1 MTSLQVEPTPG
12 VMGSIDPNAP
22 SLGGTW
28 KLRFTTATDAT
39 FKPGKRGPATT
50 LQYVNATIGTFTNI
64 IEFRENL
71 GKVKGFQV
79 VVEGTPKSDTRMDLT
94 FKKVIIDRR
103 SRVGLNRI
111 VIPLPNF
118 KFLSRFSRKKKEP
131 ENSEISEKS
140 EKEKEEINLKKSGPC
155 FNMLYLDDEMR
166 VHKTGDGNYFVQ
178 TRLYDA
184 WDPMKGWTL
193 ISAV

>member
-1 MTSLQVEPTPG
+1 M
-12 VMGSIDPNAP
+12 
-22 SLGGTW
+22 
-28 KLRFTTATDAT
+28 RFTTASDAT
-39 FKPGKRGPATT
+39 FKPGRRGPATT
-50 LQYVNATIGTFTNI
+50 LQYVNSTIGTFTNI
-64 IEFRENL
+64 IEFRENK

-79 VVEGTPKSDTRMDLT
+79 VVEGKPVNDKRINLT
-94 FKKVIIDRR
+94 FKRVIIDRR
-103 SRVGLNRI
+103 SRIGLNRI

-118 KFLSRFSRKKKEP
+118 NFLQRFSRKKNLP
-131 ENSEISEKS
+131 EEVSEELNIDTST
-140 EKEKEEINLKKSGPC
+140 KKKREGPH

-166 VHKTGDGNYFVQ
+166 IHKTGEGNYFVQ

>member
-1 MTSLQVEPTPG
+1 M
-12 VMGSIDPNAP
+12 
-22 SLGGTW
+22 
-28 KLRFTTATDAT
+28 RFTTASDAT
-39 FKPGKRGPATT
+39 FKPGRRGPATT
-50 LQYVNATIGTFTNI
+50 LQYVNSTIGTFTNI
-64 IEFRENL
+64 IEFRENK

-79 VVEGTPKSDTRMDLT
+79 VVEGKPVNDKRINLT
-94 FKKVIIDRR
+94 FRRVIIDRR

-118 KFLSRFSRKKKEP
+118 NFLQRFSRKKNLP
-131 ENSEISEKS
+131 EEVSQ
-140 EKEKEEINLKKSGPC
+140 EINVDTSTKKKREGPH

-166 VHKTGDGNYFVQ
+166 IHKTGEGNYFVQ

>member
-1 MTSLQVEPTPG
+1 M
-12 VMGSIDPNAP
+12 
-22 SLGGTW
+22 
-28 KLRFTTATDAT
+28 RFTTASDAT
-39 FKPGKRGPATT
+39 FKPGRRGPATT
-50 LQYVNATIGTFTNI
+50 LQYVNTTIGTFTNI
-64 IEFRENL
+64 IEFRENK

-79 VVEGTPKSDTRMDLT
+79 VVEGKPVNDKRINLT
-94 FKKVIIDRR
+94 FRRVIIDRR

-118 KFLSRFSRKKKEP
+118 NFLQRFSRKKNLP
-131 ENSEISEKS
+131 EEVSQ
-140 EKEKEEINLKKSGPC
+140 EINVDTSTKKRREGPH

-166 VHKTGDGNYFVQ
+166 IHKTGEGNYFVQ

>member
-1 MTSLQVEPTPG
+1 MSRLYHMMLLQLMPNQNSF
-12 VMGSIDPNAP
+12 GSSDMNAP
-22 SLGGTW
+22 NLGGTW

-50 LQYVNATIGTFTNI
+50 LQYVNTTIGTFTNI
-64 IEFRENL
+64 VEFRENT

-79 VVEGTPKSDTRMDLT
+79 VVEGEPVNDKRINLT
-94 FKKVIIDRR
+94 FRKVIIDRR
-103 SRVGLNRI
+103 SRIGLNRI
-111 VIPLPNF
+111 VIPIPNF
-118 KFLSRFSRKKKEP
+118 NFLSKILNRRRKVEEDVNTTKKKRE
-131 ENSEISEKS
+131 
-140 EKEKEEINLKKSGPC
+140 GPH

-166 VHKTGDGNYFVQ
+166 IHKTGDGNFFVQ

>member
-1 MTSLQVEPTPG
+1 M
-12 VMGSIDPNAP
+12 
-22 SLGGTW
+22 
-28 KLRFTTATDAT
+28 
-39 FKPGKRGPATT
+39 
-50 LQYVNATIGTFTNI
+50 NATIGTFTNI
-64 IEFRENL
+64 IEFRENP

-79 VVEGTPKSDTRMDLT
+79 VVEGNPVSDTKMELT
-94 FKKVIIDRR
+94 FRRVIIDRR

-118 KFLSRFSRKKKEP
+118 KFLQRFSRKKKERKMEEGV
-131 ENSEISEKS
+131 ENIPKNS
-140 EKEKEEINLKKSGPC
+140 SGPY

-184 WDPMKGWTL
+184 WDPMIGWTL

>member
-1 MTSLQVEPTPG
+1 MDQYA
-12 VMGSIDPNAP
+12 PNLA
-22 SLGGTW
+22 GTW

-39 FKPGKRGPATT
+39 FKVGKRGPATT
-50 LQYVNATIGTFTNI
+50 LQYVNATVGTFTNI
-64 IEFRENL
+64 IEYRENP

-79 VVEGTPKSDTRMDLT
+79 VVEGAPVNDTRIDLT
-94 FKKVIIDRR
+94 FKRVIIDRR

-118 KFLSRFSRKKKEP
+118 KWLQRFARKKTE
-131 ENSEISEKS
+131 EQ
-140 EKEKEEINLKKSGPC
+140 KEEQARKRKGPY

-166 VHKTGDGNYFVQ
+166 IHKTGDGNYFVQ

-184 WDPMKGWTL
+184 WDPMIGWTL
-193 ISAV
+193 ITAV

>member
-1 MTSLQVEPTPG
+1 MRPQVKIPPG
-12 VMGSIDPNAP
+12 SFGAVDINAP
-22 SLGGTW
+22 NLGGTW
-28 KLRFTTATDAT
+28 KLRFTTASDAT
-39 FKPGKRGPATT
+39 FKPGRRGPATT
-50 LQYVNATIGTFTNI
+50 LQYVNSTIGTFTNI
-64 IEFRENL
+64 IEFRENK

-79 VVEGTPKSDTRMDLT
+79 VVEGKPVNDKRINLT
-94 FKKVIIDRR
+94 FRRVIIDRR

-118 KFLSRFSRKKKEP
+118 NFLQRFSRKKNLP
-131 ENSEISEKS
+131 EEVSQ
-140 EKEKEEINLKKSGPC
+140 EINVDTSTKKKREGPH

-166 VHKTGDGNYFVQ
+166 IHKTGEGNYFVQ

>member
-1 MTSLQVEPTPG
+1 MLLQSMPNQNSF
-12 VMGSIDPNAP
+12 GSSDMNAP
-22 SLGGTW
+22 NLGGTW

-50 LQYVNATIGTFTNI
+50 LQYVNTTIGTFTNI
-64 IEFRENL
+64 VEFRENT

-79 VVEGTPKSDTRMDLT
+79 VVEGEPVDDKRINLT
-94 FKKVIIDRR
+94 FRKVIIDRR
-103 SRVGLNRI
+103 SRVGLNKI
-111 VIPLPNF
+111 VIPIPNLNFISKLF
-118 KFLSRFSRKKKEP
+118 KGKGNVGEGVTAM
-131 ENSEISEKS
+131 KS
-140 EKEKEEINLKKSGPC
+140 KREGPH

-166 VHKTGDGNYFVQ
+166 IHKTGDGNFFVQ

>member
-1 MTSLQVEPTPG
+1 MSGQNSF
-12 VMGSIDPNAP
+12 GSSDMNAP
-22 SLGGTW
+22 NLGGTW

-50 LQYVNATIGTFTNI
+50 LQYVNTTVGTFTNI
-64 IEFRENL
+64 VEFRENK

-79 VVEGTPKSDTRMDLT
+79 VVEGEPVNDIRINLT
-94 FKKVIIDRR
+94 FRKVIIDRR
-103 SRVGLNRI
+103 SRVGLNKI
-111 VIPLPNF
+111 TIPIPNLT
-118 KFLSRFSRKKKEP
+118 FLSRFFNRKRKVDEGMKATNKNRE
-131 ENSEISEKS
+131 
-140 EKEKEEINLKKSGPC
+140 GPH

-166 VHKTGDGNYFVQ
+166 IHKTGDGNFFVQ
-178 TRLYDA
+178 TRLYEA

>member
-1 MTSLQVEPTPG
+1 MNS
-12 VMGSIDPNAP
+12 
-22 SLGGTW
+22 
-28 KLRFTTATDAT
+28 
-39 FKPGKRGPATT
+39 
-50 LQYVNATIGTFTNI
+50 TIGTFTNI
-64 IEFRENL
+64 IEFRENK

-79 VVEGTPKSDTRMDLT
+79 VVEGKPVNDKRINLT
-94 FKKVIIDRR
+94 FRRVIIDRR

-118 KFLSRFSRKKKEP
+118 NFLQRFSRKKNLP
-131 ENSEISEKS
+131 EEVSQ
-140 EKEKEEINLKKSGPC
+140 EINVDTSTKKKREGPH

-166 VHKTGDGNYFVQ
+166 IHKTGEGNYFVQ

>member
-1 MTSLQVEPTPG
+1 M
-12 VMGSIDPNAP
+12 
-22 SLGGTW
+22 
-28 KLRFTTATDAT
+28 RFTTASDAT
-39 FKPGKRGPATT
+39 FKPGRRGPATT
-50 LQYVNATIGTFTNI
+50 LQYVNSTIGTFTNI
-64 IEFRENL
+64 IEFRENK

-79 VVEGTPKSDTRMDLT
+79 VVEGKPVNDKRINLT
-94 FKKVIIDRR
+94 FRRVIIDRR

-118 KFLSRFSRKKKEP
+118 NFFQRFSRKKNLP
-131 ENSEISEKS
+131 EEVSEEVNIDTSA
-140 EKEKEEINLKKSGPC
+140 KKKREGPH

-166 VHKTGDGNYFVQ
+166 IHKTGEGNYFVQ

>member
-1 MTSLQVEPTPG
+1 MDLNS
-12 VMGSIDPNAP
+12 PN
-22 SLGGTW
+22 LGGTW

-50 LQYVNATIGTFTNI
+50 LQFVNATMGTFTNI
-64 IEFRENL
+64 IEFRENP

-79 VVEGTPKSDTRMDLT
+79 VVEGNPVSDTKMNLT
-94 FKKVIIDRR
+94 FRRVIIDRR

-118 KFLSRFSRKKKEP
+118 KFLQRFSRKKKENV
-131 ENSEISEKS
+131 ENDSKRR
-140 EKEKEEINLKKSGPC
+140 SGPC

-184 WDPMKGWTL
+184 WDPMIGWTL

>member
-1 MTSLQVEPTPG
+1 LNE
-12 VMGSIDPNAP
+12 P

-28 KLRFTTATDAT
+28 KLRFTTAADAT

-64 IEFRENL
+64 IEFRENK
-71 GKVKGFQV
+71 GKVRGFRV
-79 VVEGTPKSDTRMDLT
+79 VVEGTPVNDKRINLT
-94 FKKVIIDRR
+94 FKRVIIDRR
-103 SRVGLNRI
+103 SRVGLNTI

-118 KFLSRFSRKKKEP
+118 KFLERFSRKKES
-131 ENSEISEKS
+131 ESDEGEGNSEIGTR
-140 EKEKEEINLKKSGPC
+140 KKREGPH

-166 VHKTGDGNYFVQ
+166 IHKTGDGNYFVQ